1 MFIIIFQGG
10 NTMADMNTFSSRP
23 IERIS
28 DVATVRPAGG
38 DKSMAALLVL
48 LSRCWT
54 AIRIMA
60 AKPAKTAIIQ
70 TDHKFPA
77 LPAQQGETPAGP
89 RITVLSIITTAKP
102 SQLTSA

>member
-1 MFIIIFQGG
+1 
-10 NTMADMNTFSSRP
+10 MADMNIFSSRP

-28 DVATVRPAGG
+28 DVATVR
-38 DKSMAALLVL
+38 MAALLVL

-70 TDHKFPA
+70 TDHTFPA

-89 RITVLSIITTAKP
+89 
-102 SQLTSA
+102 